1 MLIFQFCICLCLSL
15 ITRSAIIP
23 TGLFCSNPSQSPIN
37 IVDNQAKYI
46 PEKYFRILF
55 VNYTNLPQ
63 GNKWTINQGDQSI
76 QLGNTTNY
84 SMGTLS
90 IVRDY
95 AIYNYNLNRI
105 LVRTPSDHQLNGDN
119 KAVELQL
126 IHTFNNNTGVM
137 GRRILLRE
145 NYLVISILLDV
156 NDNMTTSTTSLFD
169 FTNLADFV
177 GNNNQGFLR
186 DIKVRYLLNNMP
198 GYMYEG
204 SLTSGNCD
212 PALWIIQSNYNYITS
227 KDYNNL
233 LLALGKITSGLK
245 GNNRSIQGSTSA
257 YTVYKNVNTTYTY
270 SPSLINYNTGSRM
283 IYSNGVIFLFLF
295 AYILNF

>member
-1 MLIFQFCICLCLSL
+1 LCLSL
-15 ITRSAIIP
+15 ITRSAINP
-23 TGLFCSNPSQSPIN
+23 TGLFCSNSYQSPIN
-37 IVDNQAKYI
+37 IVDNQTKYI

-55 VNYTNLPQ
+55 VNYTNLPK
-63 GNKWTINQGDQSI
+63 GNKWTVNQADQSI
-76 QLGNTTNY
+76 QLGNSTSY
-84 SMGTLS
+84 SMGSLS

-105 LVRTPSDHQLNGDN
+105 LVRTPSDHQLNGDY
-119 KAVELQL
+119 KSVELQL

-137 GRRILLRE
+137 GRRILLKQ

-156 NDNMTTSTTSLFD
+156 NDIMTTSTTSLFD
-169 FTNLADFV
+169 FTNLAEFV
-177 GNNNQGFLR
+177 GNNNEGFLR

-233 LLALGKITSGLK
+233 ILALGKITTGLK
-245 GNNRSIQGSTSA
+245 GNNRSIQGSTSV
-257 YTVYKNVNTTYTY
+257 YTVYKNVNSTYTF
-270 SPSLINYNTGSRM
+270 SPSLINYNTGSRI
-283 IYSNGVIFLFLF
+283 IYSNVVILLFLF
-295 AYILNF
+295 AYIFNF